1 MLMGIDGFSEYY
13 FLKDVYLA
21 LGFPPINESD
31 YPPCGVNGFNDGC
44 TAQRELFP
52 ASLLPN
58 PPYFFH
64 H

>member
-1 MLMGIDGFSEYY
+1 MLMGTDGFSEYY

-31 YPPCGVNGFNDGC
+31 YPPCGVIGFNDGC

-52 ASLLPN
+52 ASLSLSYQTLFP
-58 PPYFFH
+58 H
-64 H
+64 